1 MGEEIKSLVP
11 PPISGGGYDCKDAG
25 GRATHGAVAEGEG
38 DKTKEGFKVNK
49 LLKQRSRDL
58 RKNLT
63 DAEQKLW
70 QKLRNKQIDD
80 HKFRRQFV
88 LGNYIVDFICIDKRL
103 IVEVDGGQHMDNVDY
118 DLQRDEWLK
127 KQNFKV
133 LRFWNNQVLSEI
145 DSVLEVIVKNLE

>member
-1 MGEEIKSLVP
+1 M
-11 PPISGGGYDCKDAG
+11 
-25 GRATHGAVAEGEG
+25 
-38 DKTKEGFKVNK
+38 NK

>member
-1 MGEEIKSLVP
+1 M
-11 PPISGGGYDCKDAG
+11 D
-25 GRATHGAVAEGEG
+25 
-38 DKTKEGFKVNK
+38 K

-70 QKLRNKQIDD
+70 QKLRHKQIND

-88 LGNYIVDFICIDKRL
+88 LGNYIVDFICLDKRL

-118 DLQRDEWLK
+118 DLHRDEWLK
-127 KQNFKV
+127 SQNFKA
-133 LRFWNNQVLSEI
+133 LRFWNNQVLNEI
-145 DSVLEVIVKNLE
+145 DSVLEVISQNLK